1 MFQWKMKNFTWLINL
16 RLAEKNSI
24 INLLNEFCKQKL
36 IICIRYLIFTYTHC
50 GYKEFEMV
58 SNLL

>member
-16 RLAEKNSI
+16 WLADKNSI

-36 IICIRYLIFTYTHC
+36 IICIRYLIFT
-50 GYKEFEMV
+50 
-58 SNLL
+58 